1 MIVITNSA
9 AVINE
14 INIIH
19 SLFEHGLELLHVRKP
34 NYSEAEMASFLTAI
48 ESNFRNRLVLH
59 NYHHLANSFGIKRLH
74 NPKNVKEIV
83 NSIFSTSTHSI
94 AEFNALENNYDY
106 DYAFLSPIYPSISKQ
121 DYRSAENFL
130 ESIKERTNFNT
141 KLVALGGISHE
152 NITEILKKGFDEVA
166 LLGTIWNSTNPL
178 ENFKLCQQAVLS
190 F

>member
-48 ESNFRNRLVLH
+48 ESDFRNRLVLH
-59 NYHHLANSFGIKRLH
+59 NYHHLSNSFGINRLH
-74 NPKNVKEIV
+74 NPKTRNE
-83 NSIFSTSTHSI
+83 NTNFIFSTSTHSVI
-94 AEFNALENNYDY
+94 EFNALENNYDY
-106 DYAFLSPIYPSISKQ
+106 AFLSPVYPSISKQ
-121 DYRSAENFL
+121 GYHSEQNL
-130 ESIKERTNFNT
+130 LGSIKERTNFNT
-141 KLVALGGISHE
+141 KLVALGGISTK
-152 NITEILKKGFDEVA
+152 NISDTLQKGFDEVA
-166 LLGTIWNSTNPL
+166 LLGSIWNSTNPL
-178 ENFKLCQQAVLS
+178 ENFKLCQQAVHL